1 MIFKTIIARRIS
13 ILTALILCIGF
24 GVFVGI
30 NYHSS
35 KRDILQSITH
45 GKQESVKNGKSF
57 IELYFNSRKENIDKI
72 AKAIVASEDVSEEG
86 LARFLEHVFTLYS
99 FTAIY
104 VGYEKDGSLIDVDM
118 NSKGKHFILNQEK
131 DGFDARTR
139 AWYKLTKDTKMTNIS
154 DPFLDVVTKKMVVS
168 ITTPLE
174 IDGKFVGVLAGEIF
188 LDDMRKAFEGLKIT
202 PSNSVFL
209 INNNE
214 NLIAHSSGDIDL
226 NKETEIANA
235 INLFIKEVKA
245 TPNTPTDL
253 IEYTLKGDQRVAV
266 CLNTANE
273 MMLCSANS
281 LKDYDDV
288 FDKLLVTQIIFG
300 VIFVIVIIAI
310 LGGMIDYFLK
320 KIIIIQ
326 NTLKSFFDSLNY
338 KKKMDSIEI
347 SLKGNDEFSVIA
359 REISQSITNTQ
370 NNLHKDQE
378 AVAESV
384 QKVKEIE
391 RGNLSARIDK
401 NPINPQLVELKNIL
415 NDMLDVLEEK
425 IGSNIN
431 ELDRVLDSYKAL
443 DFSTQVQNAKGNVE
457 VTTNVLGGEI
467 KKMLISSSAFAK
479 ELTLQSVKLE
489 ESMQKLVDG
498 TYSQSQS
505 LEKSIHAVD
514 QINISMQNVGDKTK
528 EVATQADNIKEI
540 VNVIKDIAD
549 QTNLL
554 ALNAAIEAARAGEH
568 GRGFAV
574 VADEVRHLAEK
585 TEKSLG
591 EIEANVNIL
600 VQSVN
605 DVSSSM
611 QEQTQSIT
619 QINDAIVNLEGVTKE
634 NVKIANFTNEA
645 TKAVGNIS
653 QSILKEVESK
663 KI

>member
-1 MIFKTIIARRIS
+1 MFKTIIARRIS
-13 ILTALILCIGF
+13 MLTALILCIGF
-24 GVFVGI
+24 GIFVGI

-72 AKAIVASEDVSEEG
+72 AKAIVASKDVGEEG
-86 LARFLEHVFTLYS
+86 LAKFLEHVFTLYS

-118 NSKGKHFILNQEK
+118 NSKGKYFILNQEK

-139 AWYKLTKDTKMTNIS
+139 AWYKLTKDTKMINIS

-168 ITTPLE
+168 ITAPLE
-174 IDGKFVGVLAGEIF
+174 IDGKFVGVLAGEVF

-209 INNNE
+209 INNNG
-214 NLIAHSSGDIDL
+214 NLIAHSLGYIDL
-226 NKETEIANA
+226 NKETEMADA
-235 INLFIKEVKA
+235 IKSFVKEVKA
-245 TPNTPTDL
+245 APNTPTDL
-253 IEYTLKGDQRVAV
+253 IKYTLKGDQRVAV

-310 LGGMIDYFLK
+310 LGGMIDHFLK

-338 KKKMDSIEI
+338 KKKMGLMEI

-359 REISQSITNTQ
+359 REISQSIVNTQ

-443 DFSTQVQNAKGNVE
+443 DFSTHVQNAKGNVE
-457 VTTNVLGGEI
+457 VTTNVLGEEI
-467 KKMLISSSAFAK
+467 KKMLVSSSTFAK

-498 TYSQSQS
+498 THSQSQS

-619 QINDAIVNLEGVTKE
+619 QINDAIVNLESVTKE
-634 NVKIANFTNEA
+634 NVEIANFTNEA

>member
-1 MIFKTIIARRIS
+1 
-13 ILTALILCIGF
+13 
-24 GVFVGI
+24 
-30 NYHSS
+30 
-35 KRDILQSITH
+35 
-45 GKQESVKNGKSF
+45 
-57 IELYFNSRKENIDKI
+57 
-72 AKAIVASEDVSEEG
+72 
-86 LARFLEHVFTLYS
+86 
-99 FTAIY
+99 
-104 VGYEKDGSLIDVDM
+104 
-118 NSKGKHFILNQEK
+118 
-131 DGFDARTR
+131 
-139 AWYKLTKDTKMTNIS
+139 
-154 DPFLDVVTKKMVVS
+154 MVVS
-168 ITTPLE
+168 ITAPLE
-174 IDGKFVGVLAGEIF
+174 IDGKFVGVLAGEVF

-209 INNNE
+209 INNNG
-214 NLIAHSSGDIDL
+214 NLIAHSLGYIDL
-226 NKETEIANA
+226 NKETEMADA
-235 INLFIKEVKA
+235 IKSFVKEVKA
-245 TPNTPTDL
+245 APNTPTDL
-253 IEYTLKGDQRVAV
+253 IKYTLKGDQRVAV

-310 LGGMIDYFLK
+310 LGGMIDHFLK

-338 KKKMDSIEI
+338 KKKMDLMEI

-359 REISQSITNTQ
+359 REISQSIVNTQ

-443 DFSTQVQNAKGNVE
+443 DFSTHVQNAKGNVE
-457 VTTNVLGGEI
+457 VTTNVLGEEI
-467 KKMLISSSAFAK
+467 KKMLVSSSTFAK

-498 TYSQSQS
+498 THSQSQS

-619 QINDAIVNLEGVTKE
+619 QINDAIVNLESVTKE
-634 NVKIANFTNEA
+634 NVEIANFTNEA

>member
-1 MIFKTIIARRIS
+1 IS
-13 ILTALILCIGF
+13 MLTALILCIGF
-24 GVFVGI
+24 GIFVGI

-72 AKAIVASEDVSEEG
+72 AKAIVASKDVGEEG
-86 LARFLEHVFTLYS
+86 LAKFLEHVFTLYS

-118 NSKGKHFILNQEK
+118 NSKGKYFILNQEK

-139 AWYKLTKDTKMTNIS
+139 AWYKLTKDTKMINIS

-168 ITTPLE
+168 ITAPLE
-174 IDGKFVGVLAGEIF
+174 IDGKFVGVLAGEVF

-209 INNNE
+209 INNNG
-214 NLIAHSSGDIDL
+214 NLIAHSLGYIDL
-226 NKETEIANA
+226 NKETEMADA
-235 INLFIKEVKA
+235 IKSFVKEVKA
-245 TPNTPTDL
+245 APNTPTDL
-253 IEYTLKGDQRVAV
+253 IKYTLKGDQRVAV

-310 LGGMIDYFLK
+310 LGGMIDHFLK

-338 KKKMDSIEI
+338 KKKMDLMEI

-359 REISQSITNTQ
+359 REISQSIVNTQ

-443 DFSTQVQNAKGNVE
+443 DFSTHVQNAKGNVE
-457 VTTNVLGGEI
+457 VTTNVLGEEI
-467 KKMLISSSAFAK
+467 KKMLVSSSTFAK

-498 TYSQSQS
+498 THSQSQS

-619 QINDAIVNLEGVTKE
+619 QINDAIVNLESVTKE
-634 NVKIANFTNEA
+634 NVEIANFTNEA

>member
-1 MIFKTIIARRIS
+1 MFKTIIARRIS
-13 ILTALILCIGF
+13 ILTALILLIGF
-24 GVFVGI
+24 GIFVGI
-30 NYHSS
+30 NYYSS

-57 IELYFNSRKENIDKI
+57 AELYFNSRKESIERISKS
-72 AKAIVASEDVSEEG
+72 IVASKNTDKEHV
-86 LARFLEHVFTLYS
+86 AQFLEYIFSLHS

-104 VGYEKDGSLIDVDM
+104 IGYEKDGSLIDVDI

-131 DGFDARTR
+131 DGFDARVR
-139 AWYKLTKDTKMTNIS
+139 SWYKLTKDTKKINIS
-154 DPFLDVVTKKMVVS
+154 DPFEDVVTKKMVVS
-168 ITTPLE
+168 ITAPIE
-174 IDGKFVGVLAGEIF
+174 IDGKFIGVLAGEIF
-188 LDDMRKAFEGLKIT
+188 LDDMRKAFEELKIT

-209 INNNE
+209 INNNGS
-214 NLIAHSSGDIDL
+214 LIAHSSGYIDL
-226 NKETEIANA
+226 NKETEIADA
-235 INLFIKEVKA
+235 IKMFISVA
-245 TPNTPTDL
+245 SLTPNEPTNL
-253 IEYTLKGDQRVAV
+253 IEYTLKGDHRVAV
-266 CLNTANE
+266 CINTANE

-281 LKDYDDV
+281 LKDYDEV
-288 FDKLLVTQIIFG
+288 FDKLLITQIIFG
-300 VIFVIVIIAI
+300 VIFVLIIIAI

-320 KIIIIQ
+320 KIIVIK
-326 NTLKSFFDSLNY
+326 NTLESFFDSLNY
-338 KKKMDSIEI
+338 KKKMDLIKI
-347 SLKGNDEFSVIA
+347 DLKGNDEFAIIA
-359 REISQSITNTQ
+359 REISESIVSIQ

-378 AVAESV
+378 AVSESV

-391 RGNLSARIDK
+391 LGNLSVRLDK
-401 NPINPQLVELKNIL
+401 NPINPQLIELKNIL
-415 NDMLDVLEEK
+415 NGMLKVLEEK

-431 ELDRVLDSYKAL
+431 ELDRVLESYKAL

-457 VTTNVLGGEI
+457 ITTNVLGDEI
-467 KKMLISSSAFAK
+467 KKMLISSSTFAK

-498 TYSQSQS
+498 THSQSQS

-528 EVATQADNIKEI
+528 EVVTQAENIKEI

-605 DVSSSM
+605 DVSISM

-619 QINDAIVNLEGVTKE
+619 QINDAIVNLEDVTKE
-634 NVKIANFTNEA
+634 NVEIANFTNEA

>member
-13 ILTALILCIGF
+13 IYTALILCIGF
-24 GVFVGI
+24 GVFVGL
-30 NYHSS
+30 NYYSS

-45 GKQESVKNGKSF
+45 GKQESVKNGRSF
-57 IELYFNSRKENIDKI
+57 TELYFNSKKEDIEKI
-72 AKAIVASEDVSEEG
+72 TQSITSNKDLSEDYIAG
-86 LARFLEHVFTLYS
+86 FLEHVFTLYS

-104 VGYEKDGSLIDVDM
+104 VGYEKDGSLIDVDI
-118 NSKGKHFILNQEK
+118 NSKGKHFFLNQEK

-139 AWYKLTKDTKMTNIS
+139 DWYKLTKDTKKINIS
-154 DPFLDVVTKKMVVS
+154 DPFVDVVTKKMVVS
-168 ITTPLE
+168 ITAPIE
-174 IDGKFVGVLAGEIF
+174 INGKFLGVLAGEIF

-209 INNNE
+209 INDKG
-214 NLIAHSSGDIDL
+214 NLIAHSSGYIDI

-235 INLFIKEVKA
+235 IKMFIEVA
-245 TPNTPTDL
+245 RLTPNEPTNL
-253 IEYTLKGDQRVAV
+253 IEYTLKNDKRVAV
-266 CLNTANE
+266 CLNTTNG

-281 LKDYDDV
+281 LKDYDNI
-288 FDKLLVTQIIFG
+288 FNKLLITQIVFG
-300 VIFVIVIIAI
+300 IMFVLIIIAI

-320 KIIIIQ
+320 KIIIIK
-326 NTLKSFFDSLNY
+326 NTLESFFDSLNY
-338 KKKMDSIEI
+338 KKQMDSIKI
-347 SLKGNDEFSVIA
+347 NLKGNDEFSIIA
-359 REISQSITNTQ
+359 REISESIANTQ
-370 NNLHKDQE
+370 SNLHKDQE
-378 AVAESV
+378 AVMESV
-384 QKVKEIE
+384 QKVKKIE
-391 RGNLSARIDK
+391 LGDLSVRIEK
-401 NPINPQLVELKNIL
+401 NPVNPQLIELKNIL
-415 NDMLDVLEEK
+415 NEMLKVLEEK
-425 IGSNIN
+425 VGSNIN
-431 ELDRVLDSYKAL
+431 ELDRVLESYKAL

-457 VTTNVLGGEI
+457 ITTNVLGDEI
-467 KKMLISSSAFAK
+467 KKMLISSSTFAK

-498 TYSQSQS
+498 THSQSQS

-528 EVATQADNIKEI
+528 EVVTQADNIKEI

-605 DVSSSM
+605 DVSISM

-619 QINDAIVNLEGVTKE
+619 QINDAIVNLEDVTKE
-634 NVKIANFTNEA
+634 NVEIANFTNEA

>member
-1 MIFKTIIARRIS
+1 MFKTIIARRIS
-13 ILTALILCIGF
+13 MLTALILCIGF
-24 GVFVGI
+24 GIFVGI

-72 AKAIVASEDVSEEG
+72 AKAIVASKDVGEEG
-86 LARFLEHVFTLYS
+86 LAKFLEHVFTLYS

-118 NSKGKHFILNQEK
+118 NSKGKYFILNQEK

-139 AWYKLTKDTKMTNIS
+139 AWYKLTKDTKMINIS

-168 ITTPLE
+168 ITAPLE
-174 IDGKFVGVLAGEIF
+174 IDGKFVGVLAGEVF

-209 INNNE
+209 INNNG
-214 NLIAHSSGDIDL
+214 NLIAHSLGYIDL
-226 NKETEIANA
+226 NKETEMADA
-235 INLFIKEVKA
+235 IKSFVKEVKA
-245 TPNTPTDL
+245 APNTPTDL
-253 IEYTLKGDQRVAV
+253 IKYTLKGDQRVVV

-310 LGGMIDYFLK
+310 LGGMIDHFLK

-338 KKKMDSIEI
+338 KKKMDLMEI

-359 REISQSITNTQ
+359 REISQSIVNTQ

-443 DFSTQVQNAKGNVE
+443 DFSTHVQNAKGNVE
-457 VTTNVLGGEI
+457 VTTNVLGEEI
-467 KKMLISSSAFAK
+467 KKMLVSSSTFAK

-498 TYSQSQS
+498 THSQSQS

-619 QINDAIVNLEGVTKE
+619 QINDAIVNLESVTKE
-634 NVKIANFTNEA
+634 NVEIANFTNEA

>member
-634 NVKIANFTNEA
+634 NVEIANFTNEA

>member
-1 MIFKTIIARRIS
+1 
-13 ILTALILCIGF
+13 
-24 GVFVGI
+24 
-30 NYHSS
+30 SS

-72 AKAIVASEDVSEEG
+72 AKAIVASKDVGEEG
-86 LARFLEHVFTLYS
+86 LAKFLEHVFTLYS

-118 NSKGKHFILNQEK
+118 NSKGKYFILNQEK

-139 AWYKLTKDTKMTNIS
+139 AWYKLTKDTKMINIS

-168 ITTPLE
+168 ITAPLE
-174 IDGKFVGVLAGEIF
+174 IDGKFVGVLAGEVF

-209 INNNE
+209 INNNG
-214 NLIAHSSGDIDL
+214 NLIAHSLGYIDL
-226 NKETEIANA
+226 NKETEMADA
-235 INLFIKEVKA
+235 IKSFVKEVKA
-245 TPNTPTDL
+245 APNTPTDL
-253 IEYTLKGDQRVAV
+253 IKYTLKGDQRVAV

-310 LGGMIDYFLK
+310 LGGMIDHFLK

-338 KKKMDSIEI
+338 KKKMDLMEI

-359 REISQSITNTQ
+359 REISQSIVNTQ

-443 DFSTQVQNAKGNVE
+443 DFSTHVQNAKGNVE
-457 VTTNVLGGEI
+457 VTTNVLGEEI
-467 KKMLISSSAFAK
+467 KKMLVSSSTFAK

-498 TYSQSQS
+498 THSQSQS

-619 QINDAIVNLEGVTKE
+619 QINDAIVNLESVTKE
-634 NVKIANFTNEA
+634 NVEIANFTNEA

>member
-1 MIFKTIIARRIS
+1 MFKTIIARRIS
-13 ILTALILCIGF
+13 MLTALILCIGF
-24 GVFVGI
+24 GIFVGI

-72 AKAIVASEDVSEEG
+72 AKAIVASKDVGEEG
-86 LARFLEHVFTLYS
+86 LAKFLEHVFTLYS

-118 NSKGKHFILNQEK
+118 NSKGKYFILNQEK

-139 AWYKLTKDTKMTNIS
+139 AWYKLTKDTKMINIS

-168 ITTPLE
+168 ITAPLE
-174 IDGKFVGVLAGEIF
+174 IDGKFVGVLAGEVF

-209 INNNE
+209 INNNG
-214 NLIAHSSGDIDL
+214 NLIAHSLGYIDL
-226 NKETEIANA
+226 NKETEMADA
-235 INLFIKEVKA
+235 IKSFVKEVKA
-245 TPNTPTDL
+245 APNTPTDL
-253 IEYTLKGDQRVAV
+253 IKYTLKGDQRVAV

-310 LGGMIDYFLK
+310 LGGMIDHFLK
-320 KIIIIQ
+320 KIIIMQ

-338 KKKMDSIEI
+338 KKKMDLMEI

-359 REISQSITNTQ
+359 REISQSIVNTQ

-443 DFSTQVQNAKGNVE
+443 DFSTHVQNAKGNVE
-457 VTTNVLGGEI
+457 VTTNVLGEEI
-467 KKMLISSSAFAK
+467 KKMLVSSSTFAK

-498 TYSQSQS
+498 THSQSQS

-619 QINDAIVNLEGVTKE
+619 QINDAIVNLESVTKE
-634 NVKIANFTNEA
+634 NVEIANFTNEA

>member
-1 MIFKTIIARRIS
+1 MFKTIIARRIS
-13 ILTALILCIGF
+13 MLTALILCIGF
-24 GVFVGI
+24 GIFVGI

-72 AKAIVASEDVSEEG
+72 AKAIVASKDVGEEG
-86 LARFLEHVFTLYS
+86 LAKFLEHVFTLYS

-118 NSKGKHFILNQEK
+118 NSKGKYFILNQEK

-139 AWYKLTKDTKMTNIS
+139 AWYKLTKDTKMINIS

-168 ITTPLE
+168 ITAPLE
-174 IDGKFVGVLAGEIF
+174 IDGKFVGVLAGEVF

-202 PSNSVFL
+202 PSNIVFL
-209 INNNE
+209 INNNG
-214 NLIAHSSGDIDL
+214 NLIAHSLGYIDL
-226 NKETEIANA
+226 NKETEMADA
-235 INLFIKEVKA
+235 IKSFVKEVKA
-245 TPNTPTDL
+245 APNTPTDL
-253 IEYTLKGDQRVAV
+253 IKYTLKGDQRVAV

-310 LGGMIDYFLK
+310 LGGMIDHFLK

-338 KKKMDSIEI
+338 KKKMDLMEI

-359 REISQSITNTQ
+359 REISQSIVNTQ

-443 DFSTQVQNAKGNVE
+443 DFSTHVQNAKGNVE
-457 VTTNVLGGEI
+457 VTTNVLGEEI
-467 KKMLISSSAFAK
+467 KKMLVSSSTFAK

-498 TYSQSQS
+498 THSQSQS

-619 QINDAIVNLEGVTKE
+619 QINDAIVNLESVTKE
-634 NVKIANFTNEA
+634 NVEIANFTNEA

>member
-1 MIFKTIIARRIS
+1 MFKTIIARRIS
-13 ILTALILCIGF
+13 MLTALILCIGF
-24 GVFVGI
+24 GIFVGI

-72 AKAIVASEDVSEEG
+72 AKAIVASKDVGEEG
-86 LARFLEHVFTLYS
+86 LAKFLEHVFTLYS

-118 NSKGKHFILNQEK
+118 NSKGKYFILNQEK

-139 AWYKLTKDTKMTNIS
+139 AWYKLTKDTKMINIS

-168 ITTPLE
+168 ITAPLE
-174 IDGKFVGVLAGEIF
+174 IDGKFVGVLAGEVF

-209 INNNE
+209 INNNG
-214 NLIAHSSGDIDL
+214 NLIAHSLGYIDL
-226 NKETEIANA
+226 NKETEMADA
-235 INLFIKEVKA
+235 IKSFVKEVKA
-245 TPNTPTDL
+245 APNTPTDL
-253 IEYTLKGDQRVAV
+253 IKYTLKGDQRVAV

-310 LGGMIDYFLK
+310 LGGMIDHFLK

-338 KKKMDSIEI
+338 KKKMDLMEI

-359 REISQSITNTQ
+359 REISQSIVNTQ

-443 DFSTQVQNAKGNVE
+443 DFSTHVQNAKGNVE
-457 VTTNVLGGEI
+457 VTTNVLGEEI
-467 KKMLISSSAFAK
+467 KKMLVSSSTFAK

-498 TYSQSQS
+498 THSQSQS

-619 QINDAIVNLEGVTKE
+619 QINDAIVNLESVTKE
-634 NVKIANFTNEA
+634 NVEIANFTNEA

>member
-1 MIFKTIIARRIS
+1 MADAI
-13 ILTALILCIGF
+13 
-24 GVFVGI
+24 
-30 NYHSS
+30 
-35 KRDILQSITH
+35 
-45 GKQESVKNGKSF
+45 KSF
-57 IELYFNSRKENIDKI
+57 
-72 AKAIVASEDVSEEG
+72 V
-86 LARFLEHVFTLYS
+86 
-99 FTAIY
+99 
-104 VGYEKDGSLIDVDM
+104 
-118 NSKGKHFILNQEK
+118 
-131 DGFDARTR
+131 
-139 AWYKLTKDTKMTNIS
+139 
-154 DPFLDVVTKKMVVS
+154 
-168 ITTPLE
+168 
-174 IDGKFVGVLAGEIF
+174 
-188 LDDMRKAFEGLKIT
+188 
-202 PSNSVFL
+202 
-209 INNNE
+209 
-214 NLIAHSSGDIDL
+214 
-226 NKETEIANA
+226 
-235 INLFIKEVKA
+235 KEVKA
-245 TPNTPTDL
+245 APNTPADL
-253 IEYTLKGDQRVAV
+253 IKYTLKGDQRVAV

-310 LGGMIDYFLK
+310 LGGMIDHFLK

-338 KKKMDSIEI
+338 KKKMDLMEI

-359 REISQSITNTQ
+359 REISQSIVNTQ

-443 DFSTQVQNAKGNVE
+443 DFSTHVQNAKGNVE
-457 VTTNVLGGEI
+457 VTTNVLGEEI
-467 KKMLISSSAFAK
+467 KKMLVSSSTFAK

-498 TYSQSQS
+498 THSQSQS

-619 QINDAIVNLEGVTKE
+619 QINDAIVNLESVTKE
-634 NVKIANFTNEA
+634 NVEIANFTNEA